1 MALISYIPVPYTV
14 KLDLIA
20 NIYGMKVSSLS
31 VAYEESNGIFK
42 VLRRER
48 ERERERE
55 RKREKLSASALDF
68 VHEDRDSTSG
78 YNESSICFVGFSARF
93 SGYGCFMC
101 ILLHA
106 CHVRDV
112 WAGSGGCVDKIT
124 RS

>member
-1 MALISYIPVPYTV
+1 
-14 KLDLIA
+14 
-20 NIYGMKVSSLS
+20 MKVSSLS

-48 ERERERE
+48 E
-55 RKREKLSASALDF
+55 REKLSASALDF

-106 CHVRDV
+106 CHVVGAGHGVLIKSLALDV
-112 WAGSGGCVDKIT
+112 PL
-124 RS
+124 

>member
-1 MALISYIPVPYTV
+1 MALISCIPVPYTV

-42 VLRRER
+42 VSRRER

-55 RKREKLSASALDF
+55 KLSASALEF

-78 YNESSICFVGFSARF
+78 YNESSIC
-93 SGYGCFMC
+93 
-101 ILLHA
+101 LLAFPHA
-106 CHVRDV
+106 FQGTAVLC
-112 WAGSGGCVDKIT
+112 AFYSMPAM
-124 RS
+124 